1 MEYEF
6 KPLCAATYDDDLDSG
21 WIPVL
26 RNDADSDTPRDLH
39 ITFLPFFANWETKA
53 VGVLKSGQVYQYTS
67 NGRFN
72 PKAGDSVLDALMR
85 REVEE
90 KPKERTI
97 AGMAYVTEKGQ
108 VISLRCE
115 EDSDGVLEQVAAPI
129 RPIPCTITLHSQ
141 EHEPT

>member
-1 MEYEF
+1 MKYEF
-6 KPLCAATYDDDLDSG
+6 KPLCADTYHDDLDSG

-39 ITFLPFFANWETKA
+39 ITFLPPFANWETKA

-90 KPKERTI
+90 KPKPLEIR
-97 AGMAYVTEKGQ
+97 GVAYVSEKGQ
-108 VISLRCE
+108 VVTVSPDYYDQEAENCKAVR
-115 EDSDGVLEQVAAPI
+115 
-129 RPIPCTITLHSQ
+129 CTITLH
-141 EHEPT
+141 EPA